1 MKLNV
6 NVIRCHFYLSQLA
19 ELIFFFITTVSL
31 FVLGT
36 SKKWII
42 LSQYKT
48 TYIFKSFF
56 FYLLYVLCY
65 LFKFGSVCFSLLLK
79 SNKYFFHENQTVFTP
94 EVNFV
99 TCQQLTC
106 HFLGDVRRM
115 CITSCSTAV
124 QYMRGTQKC

>member
-19 ELIFFFITTVSL
+19 ELIIFFITTVSL

-56 FYLLYVLCY
+56 LIYCMYYVIYLSLEVFVFLYC
-65 LFKFGSVCFSLLLK
+65 
-79 SNKYFFHENQTVFTP
+79 
-94 EVNFV
+94 
-99 TCQQLTC
+99 
-106 HFLGDVRRM
+106 
-115 CITSCSTAV
+115 
-124 QYMRGTQKC
+124 